1 MPTVPRGRARRHA
14 LTPKTVPRVGPT
26 GLTSRQAYALEHIV
40 RCTCGSW
47 MLVTDPELHELTAAG
62 YVADPVC
69 RHFSA
74 DEEHEDHQDHKDL
87 ENPGGAADDAA
98 GRPESRAG

>member
-1 MPTVPRGRARRHA
+1 MPTIPRGRARRHA
-14 LTPKTVPRVGPT
+14 LTPKSVPRVGPT

-47 MLVTDPELHELTAAG
+47 MLVTDPELRLLTAAG

-74 DEEHEDHQDHKDL
+74 GEDHEDHEDHEELK
-87 ENPGGAADDAA
+87 PADGVA
-98 GRPESRAG
+98 GRTEPRAG

>member
-1 MPTVPRGRARRHA
+1 MPTIPRGRARRHA
-14 LTPKTVPRVGPT
+14 LTPKTVLRVGPSGLT

-47 MLVTDPELHELTAAG
+47 MLVTDPELRELTAAG

-74 DEEHEDHQDHKDL
+74 DEDL
-87 ENPGGAADDAA
+87 DDTAHGGDAA
-98 GRPESRAG
+98 ESRAG

>member
-14 LTPKTVPRVGPT
+14 LTPKSVPRVGPT
-26 GLTSRQAYALEHIV
+26 GLTTRQAYALEHIV

-47 MLVTDPELHELTAAG
+47 MLVTDPELREVTAVG

-69 RHFSA
+69 RHFSV
-74 DEEHEDHQDHKDL
+74 EQDLDDSAH
-87 ENPGGAADDAA
+87 GGDSAA
-98 GRPESRAG
+98 ESRAG

>member
-14 LTPKTVPRVGPT
+14 LTPKTVRRVGPT

-47 MLVTDPELHELTAAG
+47 MLVTDPELREVTAAG

-74 DEEHEDHQDHKDL
+74 GDDL
-87 ENPGGAADDAA
+87 EDRTGNEDLPGGAVDGAA
-98 GRPESRAG
+98 GRPESQAG

>member
-14 LTPKTVPRVGPT
+14 LTPKTVPRVEPT

-47 MLVTDPELHELTAAG
+47 MLVTDPELRLLAAAG

-74 DEEHEDHQDHKDL
+74 GGGLD
-87 ENPGGAADDAA
+87 GAADGVV
-98 GRPESRAG
+98 GRSEPRAG